1 MLKWVYGGIG
11 DQSTFLELE
20 LVLLYWDSKNKW
32 SHWCNCSF
40 RHNPTGSVVF
50 NEDSTSWGRLKRERK
65 REGRK
70 ERKKKRNSFF
80 ILPQS
85 QSRPLYL
92 LLFYCLRRQQH
103 RSIDV
108 FIMQIIVFGQQQKCY
123 DDRDSA
129 DVSEPYSMELFS
141 RRSHRARSSLVEVAI
156 EQGAL

>member
-70 ERKKKRNSFF
+70 ERKKKKKQLLHPKANPGRFICYSF
-80 ILPQS
+80 IVS
-85 QSRPLYL
+85 AAS
-92 LLFYCLRRQQH
+92 
-103 RSIDV
+103 SIDRSMSLLCKSSSLASSKSV
-108 FIMQIIVFGQQQKCY
+108 MTTETLLML
-123 DDRDSA
+123 
-129 DVSEPYSMELFS
+129 VS
-141 RRSHRARSSLVEVAI
+141 HTAWSSLVEGAI
-156 EQGAL
+156 EQGAP